1 MILSSAPFSGHAKEV
16 GVIST
21 ILIIVISYGLFFYQE
36 GITEE
41 NVRNSLFV
49 QQRDRQIEATKNM
62 AGYITSDLRLV
73 LSILQGLAGSSY
85 LQEGELYG
93 DRVQK
98 LMIESFD
105 QINNITKVDGLFITD
120 SDDVIAYNVVGEG
133 QRSFVNIDIS
143 FRDYVQETKNNLRP
157 VFSDGFEGIDGIY
170 RIALTFPIINREN
183 GRYIG
188 MVGVEIPT
196 IDFFARYGNVY
207 DIESQYISAL
217 DRNSVQLIHPV
228 KSLVGTPFFGNHT
241 QKTTGYNKVLN
252 NLIQTVMSGKPDS
265 AIYEFKN
272 GQRLTT
278 GYPISLQGN
287 LDYFLFIITPTA
299 DIFTHVNDVLF
310 TERLK
315 MSSLVA
321 GATAAIVVLV
331 LFLIKWNTILHNQ
344 VKRRTRELEE
354 SNEQLKAQ
362 DKMEKEFINI
372 AAHELRTPIQPILA
386 LSEFLSS
393 EIKDSKKHQLLG
405 VISRNAKRLQRLA
418 EDILDVSRIESH
430 NLSLNK
436 EQVNINDIIQN
447 VIEDYKNR
455 MERKNNDDK
464 NSEIEILFEPKK
476 DVILV
481 KADKGRLTQV
491 ISNLL
496 DNSVKF
502 TKPGRTEK
510 EVEKKMVNIISEKK
524 DDQVKVTVKDTGMGI
539 DPEIMPKL
547 FSRFASTSFSG
558 TGLGLYI
565 SKSIIEAHGGEI
577 SAQNNSEGNG
587 ATFSFTIPM

>member
-1 MILSSAPFSGHAKEV
+1 
-16 GVIST
+16 
-21 ILIIVISYGLFFYQE
+21 
-36 GITEE
+36 
-41 NVRNSLFV
+41 
-49 QQRDRQIEATKNM
+49 
-62 AGYITSDLRLV
+62 
-73 LSILQGLAGSSY
+73 

-105 QINNITKVDGLFITD
+105 QINNITKIDGLFITD
-120 SDDVIAYNVVGEG
+120 SDDVITANVVGEG

-207 DIESQYISAL
+207 DIKSQYISAL

-228 KSLVGTPFFGNHT
+228 KSLIGTPFFGNYT
-241 QKTTGYNKVLN
+241 QEATGHNKILN
-252 NLIQTVMSGKPDS
+252 NLIQTVMSGKPGS

-287 LDYFLFIITPTA
+287 FEYFLFIITPTA
-299 DIFTHVNDVLF
+299 DIYTHVNDVLF

-315 MSSLVA
+315 MSSLVT
-321 GATAAIVVLV
+321 GATAAIVVLI
-331 LFLIKWNTILHNQ
+331 LFLIKWNSILHNQ

-372 AAHELRTPIQPILA
+372 AAHELRTPIQPILG

-393 EIKDSKKHQLLG
+393 EIKDSKQHQLLD
-405 VISRNAKRLQRLA
+405 VISRNAERLQRLA

-430 NLSLNK
+430 KLSLNK

-447 VIEDYKNR
+447 VIEDYKSQ
-455 MERKNNDDK
+455 MERKNDDDKK
-464 NSEIEILFEPKK
+464 NSEIEIVFEPKQ

-481 KADKGRLTQV
+481 KADKERLVQV

-496 DNSVKF
+496 DNAVKF
-502 TKPGRTEK
+502 TKGRRK
-510 EVEKKMVNIISEKK
+510 EVEEKKINLISEKK
-524 DDQVKVTVKDTGMGI
+524 DGQVKVTVKDRGMGI

-577 SAQNNSEGNG
+577 SAQNNSDGNG